1 MTSTIDATS
10 SEGSTKNQETQR
22 IEVESESKP
31 KPVITGREILLQ
43 YLKGDTV
50 SLITYRKICNAIEI
64 LPRWEK
70 AAKIQFLEQFLDI
83 SSILDERCT
92 DLVTGLAR
100 LKWQVIP
107 EEIMERWVLSTG
119 EDGSTMLVF
128 SAEEQDKFY
137 GMAHRIIANVLRCF
151 PMSSKLLLKML
162 LSSVP
167 HLSQDYYL
175 FTGYLRNLLQCLEYV
190 NKLRADIWELIIDQ
204 VVLCDNMLTRVD
216 YKDDKKFET
225 DSLIFHMDEDHEGQ
239 AVVEENETIAKLD
252 GVMRDVLCYI
262 ALKHNIQIDIIG
274 DPSWLRV
281 GSDSSGEELFSI
293 FLSLLESLFW
303 LEQVCFIC
311 MKEEFLTHQK
321 YATRTLELLWSIIIR
336 PQVAQA
342 DVAKAHGAAAYLAGF
357 LARAKYLDIRVASSW
372 MYRIVKWCVQYVDNC
387 GIACNKIT
395 PGVIRHG
402 TFYALCQALF
412 IIFSFRYKEL
422 VQIEDI
428 NKLRGWGLGRV
439 VHSPLDPL
447 KYVSRH
453 VGQCFAAIGS
463 VRDTGLDDRD
473 GKKFLGLKE
482 IKVMPWKNNSR
493 VFWKFYLY

>member
-1 MTSTIDATS
+1 
-10 SEGSTKNQETQR
+10 
-22 IEVESESKP
+22 
-31 KPVITGREILLQ
+31 
-43 YLKGDTV
+43 
-50 SLITYRKICNAIEI
+50 
-64 LPRWEK
+64 
-70 AAKIQFLEQFLDI
+70 
-83 SSILDERCT
+83 
-92 DLVTGLAR
+92 
-100 LKWQVIP
+100 
-107 EEIMERWVLSTG
+107 
-119 EDGSTMLVF
+119 
-128 SAEEQDKFY
+128 
-137 GMAHRIIANVLRCF
+137 
-151 PMSSKLLLKML
+151 
-162 LSSVP
+162 
-167 HLSQDYYL
+167 
-175 FTGYLRNLLQCLEYV
+175 
-190 NKLRADIWELIIDQ
+190 
-204 VVLCDNMLTRVD
+204 
-216 YKDDKKFET
+216 
-225 DSLIFHMDEDHEGQ
+225 
-239 AVVEENETIAKLD
+239 EENETIAKLD

-262 ALKHNIQIDIIG
+262 ALKHNIQIDII

-293 FLSLLESLFW
+293 FLSLLESRML
-303 LEQVCFIC
+303 LSVHVRYTSFIWIYLC
-311 MKEEFLTHQK
+311 GLSEK

-447 KYVSRH
+447 KYVSRP
-453 VGQCFAAIGS
+453 VGQCFAAIGRS
-463 VRDTGLDDRD
+463 LQLVYCTHILPFDAGENLPFEPMFPFDCYKLQSSAAVICPLLRRFSPMAEDKSAVSSALQSLQLKSLQEHAMDFLDDEDALID
-473 GKKFLGLKE
+473 GQFGSRSPVVTSPLFTVYTSSPGLK
-482 IKVMPWKNNSR
+482 PFNN
-493 VFWKFYLY
+493 LMDTC